1 MQLKI
6 VNTGSV
12 GNCYILETET
22 QAIIIECGVK
32 FDHIKQSLD
41 FNLSKVAGVLLT
53 HEHGDHAKAIKDVV
67 NAGLNV
73 YCSLGTAVAM
83 GVQSHRIK
91 PMVKMT
97 DYQIGEFRVKG
108 FDVEHDVKEPFGFL
122 IYHKE
127 CGNVLFLT
135 DTFMC
140 RYKFTGL
147 NNIIIEANYCKNIV
161 RRRLLEK
168 GIHEAVRDRVIES
181 HMSID
186 TCIELLKAN
195 DLTAVNNIVLIHLSD
210 GNSNEIEFKQRV
222 ENATGKNVHVA
233 NKGKDFDF
241 NRTPF

>member
-1 MQLKI
+1 
-6 VNTGSV
+6 
-12 GNCYILETET
+12 
-22 QAIIIECGVK
+22 
-32 FDHIKQSLD
+32 
-41 FNLSKVAGVLLT
+41 
-53 HEHGDHAKAIKDVV
+53 
-67 NAGLNV
+67 
-73 YCSLGTAVAM
+73 
-83 GVQSHRIK
+83 
-91 PMVKMT
+91 
-97 DYQIGEFRVKG
+97 
-108 FDVEHDVKEPFGFL
+108 
-122 IYHKE
+122 
-127 CGNVLFLT
+127 
-135 DTFMC
+135 MC
-140 RYKFTGL
+140 RYKFKDL

-233 NKGKDFDF
+233 NKGKEFDF

>member
-1 MQLKI
+1 MQLKV

-12 GNCYILETET
+12 GNCYILETEA
-22 QAIIIECGVK
+22 QALMIECGVN
-32 FDHIKQSLD
+32 FNLIKQALD
-41 FNLSKVAGVLLT
+41 FNIGKVVGVLLT
-53 HEHGDHAKAIKDVV
+53 HEHNDHAKSIKEVV

-73 YCSLGTAVAM
+73 YCSYGTSAAV
-83 GVQSHRIK
+83 GINSHRIK

-97 DYQIGEFRVKG
+97 DYQIGEFKVRA

-122 IYHKE
+122 IHHNE

-135 DTFMC
+135 DSFMC
-140 RYKFTGL
+140 RYKFKDL

-186 TCIELLKAN
+186 TCIDLLKAN
-195 DLTAVNNIVLIHLSD
+195 DLSKVNNIVLIHLSD

-222 ENATGKNVHVA
+222 QNATGKNVHVA
-233 NKGKDFDF
+233 SKGMVIDF
-241 NRTPF
+241 NTTPF